1 MGDIVIEIAFAKAKL
16 YYGGDT
22 HGHDLVRI
30 QNQITY
36 VIL

>member
-1 MGDIVIEIAFAKAKL
+1 MGDIVIEIAFAKAN
-16 YYGGDT
+16 YTMGDT